1 MRRSTR
7 LLGLFALFALLMGG
21 CDSFSLSDYLS
32 SEEEATKEASPEE
45 ITTNELSLTIQKTTL
60 LPGKTIQTVAAGG
73 KGPYTLTAVE
83 NDISAVT
90 VGNDIGSFSSDQTV
104 FTAGAAIGKIDLT
117 VLDSLG
123 AKDTKT
129 ITVIPPAPTGLYATT
144 SGTGTIDVTLNW
156 SYSQE
161 SQESQES
168 LISSFVWTYTTIST
182 GTVTSGS
189 VSKSSRD
196 TTFTV
201 TKNQEYR
208 IILTAVSG
216 SYTSAPI
223 ETTVSTN

>member
-1 MRRSTR
+1 MRRSAR

-60 LPGKTIQTVAAGG
+60 LPGETIQTVAAGG

-83 NDISAVT
+83 NDISAAT

-104 FTAGAAIGKIDLT
+104 FTAGEAIGKIDLT

-129 ITVIPPAPTGLYATT
+129 ITVIPPAPTGLYATMIV
-144 SGTGTIDVTLNW
+144 SGQVDVTLNW

-161 SQESQES
+161 S
-168 LISSFVWTYTTIST
+168 LISSFAWTCTTIST

-189 VSKSSRD
+189 VSISSRN

-208 IILTAVSG
+208 ITLTAVSG

-223 ETTVSTN
+223 ETTVSTH

>member
-1 MRRSTR
+1 MRRSAR

-32 SEEEATKEASPEE
+32 SEEEASPDE

-60 LPGKTIQTVAAGG
+60 LPGETIQTVATGG

-83 NDISAVT
+83 NDISAAT

-129 ITVIPPAPTGLYATT
+129 ITVIPPAPTGLYATA
-144 SGTGTIDVTLNW
+144 SGTGTIYITLHW
-156 SYSQE
+156 AYSHE
-161 SQESQES
+161 A
-168 LISSFVWTYTTIST
+168 LISSFAWTST
-182 GTVTSGS
+182 NVNDGSTTSGS
-189 VSKSSRD
+189 ISKNERS
-196 TTFTV
+196 TTITGNPN
-201 TKNQEYR
+201 KQYR
-208 IILTAVSG
+208 IILESVSG

-223 ETTVSTN
+223 ETTVSTY